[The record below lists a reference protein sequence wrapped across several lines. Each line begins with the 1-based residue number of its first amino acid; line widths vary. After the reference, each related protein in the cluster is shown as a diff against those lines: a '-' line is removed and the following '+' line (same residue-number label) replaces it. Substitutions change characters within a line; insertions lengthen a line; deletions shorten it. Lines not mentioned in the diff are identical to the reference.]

1 MSNNYQYVDI
11 QFAMENGNYKNIKYA
26 ENIFFK

>member
-11 QFAMENGNYKNIKYA
+11 QSAMENGNYKNIKYA
-26 ENIFFK
+26 ENIF